1 VTARAPLGEALAAGA
16 RLFDAGAF
24 WEAHEAWEER
34 WRIESGDAERSLL
47 QGLIQVAASLH
58 KLLVM
63 GDPAAA
69 SRILARGLA
78 KLDALPASPELAAA
92 REALRACAAGI
103 EAGQLGRERIPKLAA
118 ITAWLAR

>member
-1 VTARAPLGEALAAGA
+1 VTANAPLGEALAAGA

-24 WEAHEAWEER
+24 WDAHEAWEER
-34 WRIESGDAERSLL
+34 WRTEPGDAERLLL
-47 QGLIQVAASLH
+47 QGLIQVAASFH

-63 GDPAAA
+63 GDAEAA

-78 KLDALPASPELAAA
+78 KLDALPASPQLAAA
-92 REALRACAAGI
+92 REAIRGCAPGV
-103 EAGQLGRERIPKLAA
+103 EAGQLARERIPKLGE